1 LPGFFS
7 SVAGGAGS
15 PVGALIFGNSLSIRG
30 AGPRHEGASFAGEL
44 GGVEGKDTGAEMQED
59 EGVADDVKAYERT

>member
-1 LPGFFS
+1 M
-7 SVAGGAGS
+7 
-15 PVGALIFGNSLSIRG
+15 SIRG